1 MEFTVLCNYQSVIK
15 GNKTENK
22 HTCRSFTT
30 YFYFMG
36 MGVLSQC
43 VPVYDVCSTCGG
55 LKRALGPLELEL
67 QVVVSQHVGVE
78 HQTQVL
84 WKSSH

>member
-1 MEFTVLCNYQSVIK
+1 
-15 GNKTENK
+15 
-22 HTCRSFTT
+22 
-30 YFYFMG
+30 MG

>member
-1 MEFTVLCNYQSVIK
+1 
-15 GNKTENK
+15 
-22 HTCRSFTT
+22 
-30 YFYFMG
+30 MG

-84 WKSSH
+84 WKSSHWSQLTIEHLSNRYLKVLKTDKI